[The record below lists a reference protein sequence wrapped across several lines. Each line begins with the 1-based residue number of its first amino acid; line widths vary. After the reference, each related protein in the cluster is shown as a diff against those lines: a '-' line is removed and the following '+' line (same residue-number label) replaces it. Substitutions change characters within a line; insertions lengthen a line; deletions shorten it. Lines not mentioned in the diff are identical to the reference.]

1 MAITLD
7 TIQSQISALVD
18 QNEVTTSISATDYSL
33 RLAYINMAI
42 KEWGETYDWD
52 VLYKRYITQTS
63 TASANASIALPSD
76 YRKLA
81 SFPIIVWT
89 GTQGDQF
96 PEVKP
101 QEDGQ
106 FSSTDRRIW
115 LSGNNQA
122 GFNMYVLGVA
132 LQSGAS
138 IMVPYYATAK
148 SLASPT
154 DVPEIPNPEYLV
166 QRTVAYLWQGR
177 EDPRFPAAQAEANR
191 ILSNLIEYEN
201 TFGRAAYN
209 DSVRTVEQSRAS
221 FRFGRD

>member
-1 MAITLD
+1 M
-7 TIQSQISALVD
+7 
-18 QNEVTTSISATDYSL
+18 
-33 RLAYINMAI
+33 NMALH
-42 KEWGETYDWD
+42 EWGESYDWD
-52 VLYKRYITQTS
+52 VMYKRYITQTS

-89 GTQGDQF
+89 GTTGDQF

-106 FSSTDRRIW
+106 FSSTDKRVWI
-115 LSGNNQA
+115 LGNNQT
-122 GFNMYVLGVA
+122 GFVMNVQGVA

-138 IMVPYYATAK
+138 IMVPYYASPQ
-148 SLASPT
+148 SLASPANI
-154 DVPEIPNPEYLV
+154 PEIPNSEYLV

-191 ILSNLIEYEN
+191 ILSNMIEYEN
-201 TFGRAAYN
+201 VFGRAAYN
-209 DSVRTVEQSRAS
+209 DSIRTVEQTRSS